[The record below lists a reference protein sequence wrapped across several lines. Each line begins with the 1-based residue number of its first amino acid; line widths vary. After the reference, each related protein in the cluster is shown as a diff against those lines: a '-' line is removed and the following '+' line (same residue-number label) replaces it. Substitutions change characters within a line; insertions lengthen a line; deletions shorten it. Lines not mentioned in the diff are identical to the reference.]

1 MSLDHFQAEE
11 LFCAL
16 MARRL
21 AGELR
26 PGDQASLEQLFQLFP
41 GLQLKA
47 DLLEDMFAQEKTLL
61 PSPDAREAFVRHW
74 LRYRDELLQ
83 GEEIPEQAQ
92 AGESVIVSEDILTL
106 TGNARGG
113 PLFAWQRWAVA
124 ASVAGLLGLFA
135 LGFLLNNRDS
145 RAASVSNPSV
155 AARQVSVEHGR
166 KGQLV
171 LPDGSKV
178 WLNAGSTLR
187 YDSASFQ
194 SSGRH
199 VELSG
204 EAYFDITHDA
214 RRPFIVQSGQVR
226 IRVLGTVF
234 NVRAYPEDPDVE
246 TSLIRGSVEVT
257 LEDRPDDK
265 YILRPHEKL
274 VVSNGTGGAVQQIG
288 GPDSQSELRVPLV
301 SVRRITVADSGKLI
315 HETAWVDNKLVFRS
329 EDFSTLAA
337 RMERHFGVKIRFD
350 NAERQSL
357 NFTGIFTTETI
368 GQALDAMRLV
378 HPFDYSLDHENV
390 FIK

>member
-26 PGDQASLEQLFQLFP
+26 PGDLASLEHLFQLFP

-47 DLLEDMFAQEKTLL
+47 DLLEEMFAQEKTLP
-61 PSPDAREAFVRHW
+61 PSQDAREAYIRHW

-83 GEEIPEQAQ
+83 GDEAPVQDQSLDITTVPDLPAELPETAP
-92 AGESVIVSEDILTL
+92 AK
-106 TGNARGG
+106 
-113 PLFAWQRWAVA
+113 PLRAWGQWTVLGAV
-124 ASVAGLLGLFA
+124 VGLLGLFVLA
-135 LGFLLNNRDS
+135 YLVNNS
-145 RAASVSNPSV
+145 GSETVQVGTPAV
-155 AARQVSVEHGR
+155 AAKQVSVQYGR
-166 KGQLV
+166 KGQVV

-194 SSGRH
+194 TSGRH

-204 EAYFDITHDA
+204 EAYFDIAHDA

-274 VVSNGTGGAVQQIG
+274 VVSNGTAGAVQQLAG
-288 GPDSQSELRVPLV
+288 LDSQAEIRVPLV

-329 EDFSTLAA
+329 EDFSALAA
-337 RMERHFGVKIRFD
+337 RMERHFGVRIRFD
-350 NAERQSL
+350 NPERQSL

-368 GQALDAMRLV
+368 GQALEAMRLV
-378 HPFDYSLDHENV
+378 HPFEYSLDNENV
-390 FIK
+390 LIK

>member
-26 PGDQASLEQLFQLFP
+26 PGDLASLEHLFQLFP

-47 DLLEDMFAQEKTLL
+47 DLLEEMFAQEKTLP
-61 PSPDAREAFVRHW
+61 PSQDAREAYIRHW

-83 GEEIPEQAQ
+83 GDEAPVQDQSLDITTVPDLPAELPETAP
-92 AGESVIVSEDILTL
+92 AK
-106 TGNARGG
+106 
-113 PLFAWQRWAVA
+113 PLRAWGQWTVLGAV
-124 ASVAGLLGLFA
+124 VGLLGLFVLA
-135 LGFLLNNRDS
+135 YLVNNS
-145 RAASVSNPSV
+145 GSETVQVGTPAV
-155 AARQVSVEHGR
+155 AAKQVSVQYGR
-166 KGQLV
+166 KGQVV

-194 SSGRH
+194 TSDRH

-204 EAYFDITHDA
+204 EAYFDIAHDA

-274 VVSNGTGGAVQQIG
+274 VVSNGTAGAVQQLAG
-288 GPDSQSELRVPLV
+288 LDSQAEIRVPLV

-329 EDFSTLAA
+329 EDFSALAA
-337 RMERHFGVKIRFD
+337 RMERHFGVRIRFD
-350 NAERQSL
+350 NPERQSL

-368 GQALDAMRLV
+368 GQALEAMRLV
-378 HPFDYSLDHENV
+378 HPFEYSLDNENV
-390 FIK
+390 LIK